1 MSGASALRPA
11 YQKLLEDAR
20 SGSFDVV
27 VAEALDRLSRDQA
40 DMANLYKHLSFQRI
54 MLVTLADGEVTELHV
69 GLKGCMAALYVKD
82 LADKTRRGLRG
93 RIEAG
98 RSGGGLCYGYDVM
111 RESVAGAA
119 VNAGGRRINDAEAQ
133 VVREIFRRFA
143 AGESPRRIAF
153 GLNAG
158 KIPAPGGRSWGAST
172 INGNA
177 TRQTGILNNP
187 LYTGRLVWNRL
198 SYVKDPI
205 TGRRVSRLN
214 PESKWIIH
222 EVPELRIVHA
232 DLWDAVKRRQAELRR
247 DTRPDCREERPFWA
261 RTRPKYLLSGLL
273 LCGTCGG
280 AYTKINANLFGCAT
294 ARNKGICSNRLN
306 IRRDTIEAIVLD
318 GLKHKLMDPNLF
330 KVFVEEFTREFNRL
344 QATEGNR
351 YEQAE
356 AELVGVERR
365 LRKIVEA
372 ISEGVSAR
380 SLKEELL
387 ALEARQDELRALLAE
402 REPER
407 PLIHP
412 NLAEAYRRKVD
423 GLHEA
428 LADESTRAEAMELIR
443 SLVEAIVLLPE
454 AGKLQVEVRG
464 ELAAILAL
472 VAEGKKP
479 ARTDRALAEQ
489 IKMVAG
495 VGFEPTTFRL

>member
-187 LYTGRLVWNRL
+187 LYTGRL
-198 SYVKDPI
+198 
-205 TGRRVSRLN
+205 
-214 PESKWIIH
+214 
-222 EVPELRIVHA
+222 
-232 DLWDAVKRRQAELRR
+232 
-247 DTRPDCREERPFWA
+247 
-261 RTRPKYLLSGLL
+261 
-273 LCGTCGG
+273 
-280 AYTKINANLFGCAT
+280 
-294 ARNKGICSNRLN
+294 
-306 IRRDTIEAIVLD
+306 
-318 GLKHKLMDPNLF
+318 
-330 KVFVEEFTREFNRL
+330 
-344 QATEGNR
+344 
-351 YEQAE
+351 
-356 AELVGVERR
+356 
-365 LRKIVEA
+365 
-372 ISEGVSAR
+372 
-380 SLKEELL
+380 
-387 ALEARQDELRALLAE
+387 
-402 REPER
+402 
-407 PLIHP
+407 
-412 NLAEAYRRKVD
+412 
-423 GLHEA
+423 
-428 LADESTRAEAMELIR
+428 
-443 SLVEAIVLLPE
+443 
-454 AGKLQVEVRG
+454 
-464 ELAAILAL
+464 
-472 VAEGKKP
+472 
-479 ARTDRALAEQ
+479 
-489 IKMVAG
+489 
-495 VGFEPTTFRL
+495 